1 MWAFYARHLP
11 SYSWLGYRAR
21 RLFWRDRALDFTGQH
36 WVVTGASA
44 GLGRAITL
52 QALRAGARV
61 TAVARNPATLQALC
75 ADASA
80 LGLSGLHT
88 LRCDC
93 SLQSQVEA
101 LVQILAH
108 GAAPVDVLVNNA
120 GQLLHDCTRTAEGRE
135 ASFATNVLG
144 PYLLTEG
151 LWRAGGFS
159 GRRPMVLC
167 MASEGGTRIAL
178 DTRPLNIADPA
189 RYRGMQAYGQ
199 HKRAQ
204 IALAAHWRALWG
216 PHGVDVYAMHP
227 GWVDTG
233 MVRSAM
239 PAFRATWRLLLRD
252 ATAGSDT
259 AVWLAATRPAQ
270 PDGEWIWFDRRARP
284 LAQPQG
290 TPPDPDARSRLV
302 AWLQTETAP
311 PL

>member
-159 GRRPMVLC
+159 GRRCQMQHPR
-167 MASEGGTRIAL
+167 GQTRQAAQCGRL
-178 DTRPLNIADPA
+178 VQVAADGRDTRFTQRLHTLEA
-189 RYRGMQAYGQ
+189 RSQGQ
-199 HKRAQ
+199 HPQAAATLADHAQ
-204 IALAAHWRALWG
+204 THVTAAHNEQ
-216 PHGVDVYAMHP
+216 P
-227 GWVDTG
+227 
-233 MVRSAM
+233 
-239 PAFRATWRLLLRD
+239 F
-252 ATAGSDT
+252 
-259 AVWLAATRPAQ
+259 AAKSGRQCAQ
-270 PDGEWIWFDRRARP
+270 RG
-284 LAQPQG
+284 
-290 TPPDPDARSRLV
+290 LV
-302 AWLQTETAP
+302 
-311 PL
+311 